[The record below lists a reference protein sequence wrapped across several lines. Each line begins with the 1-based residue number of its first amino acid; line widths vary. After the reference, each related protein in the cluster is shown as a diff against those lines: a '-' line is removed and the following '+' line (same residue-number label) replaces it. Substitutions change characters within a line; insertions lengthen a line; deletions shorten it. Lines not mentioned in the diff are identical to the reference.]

1 MVIFEGDGGVRERAW
16 EQRRARV
23 FAEARR
29 LVLKQRVDGYLRVS
43 RIGGRG
49 RRRAAVLLLLAT

>member
-43 RIGGRG
+43 RIGGRAG
-49 RRRAAVLLLLAT
+49 VVLLVLLLLAT